1 MGFFG
6 PLGCVGI
13 DGLGKQKWIKIK
25 AQDPYTTVII
35 NNSCCLFSFHHVSGT
50 VLCILHMFYFILPI
64 TLQCCSYF
72 CLHFIDNELEDQK
85 I

>member
-25 AQDPYTTVII
+25 AHDPYTTVII

-50 VLCILHMFYFILPI
+50 VLCILHVLFYFTNNSAVLFIFLP
-64 TLQCCSYF
+64 SFYR
-72 CLHFIDNELEDQK
+72 
-85 I
+85 

>member
-13 DGLGKQKWIKIK
+13 DGLGKQVKIK
-25 AQDPYTTVII
+25 AHDPYTTVII
-35 NNSCCLFSFHHVSGT
+35 NNSCCLFSFHYVSGT
-50 VLCILHMFYFILPI
+50 NAMHFAHVLFYFTNNSAVLFI
-64 TLQCCSYF
+64 F